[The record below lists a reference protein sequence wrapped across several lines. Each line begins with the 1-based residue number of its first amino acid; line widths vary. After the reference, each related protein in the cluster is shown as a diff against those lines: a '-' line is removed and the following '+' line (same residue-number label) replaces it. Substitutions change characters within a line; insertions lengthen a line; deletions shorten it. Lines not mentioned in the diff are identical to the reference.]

1 MISLM
6 HHFLRRSARRLPDK
20 EALVHGERRLS
31 YRELDEAT
39 DRLAAALVR
48 GGVERGDRVA
58 IFLEKSVEEA
68 LAIWAASKAGG
79 VFVPMNHLLFPK
91 QVGHIVDDCRPRAI
105 VTTGAK
111 LEPIREIVEGSADLK
126 CVVVTDGAEGTL
138 DGAEL
143 NDLGEILD
151 SAAGDPPADRCVSG
165 DLGSILY
172 TSGSTGRP
180 KGVMFSQAN
189 LIAGSRIVSTYLKI
203 GQDERILSVLPFS
216 FDYGLNQLLTGIQHG
231 ATVILR
237 NFRMPGDVVQTL
249 LDERATGLAGVP
261 PFWNLLSQPRSS
273 LYRHSFPDL
282 RYVTNSGGAW
292 PKVVVDRLREAL
304 PTTEFYPMYGLT
316 EAFRS
321 TYLPPD
327 KVDERP
333 GSMGRAIP
341 DTEIFVVNDKNELC
355 KPGEVGELVH
365 RGPTVSLGYWG
376 KPEATAKVFRPNPFL
391 PPEIQHDEK
400 VCYSGDLVKTDEDGY
415 LYFVGRGDATIKC
428 SGHRVSP
435 TEIEEVLLA
444 HSGVREAA
452 AFGVPDEIAGQV
464 ILAVVVPRD
473 GQTLAEEQLIERCAQ
488 EMPRYMIPR
497 RIEMLAELP
506 KTPNGKIDY
515 PTLRSRAMEAKQLGR

>member
-1 MISLM
+1 MRFLLDTNVCVDYLTGRFPQVTRKLRSLM
-6 HHFLRRSARRLPDK
+6 P
-20 EALVHGERRLS
+20 
-31 YRELDEAT
+31 
-39 DRLAAALVR
+39 
-48 GGVERGDRVA
+48 
-58 IFLEKSVEEA
+58 
-68 LAIWAASKAGG
+68 
-79 VFVPMNHLLFPK
+79 
-91 QVGHIVDDCRPRAI
+91 Q
-105 VTTGAK
+105 
-111 LEPIREIVEGSADLK
+111 DL
-126 CVVVTDGAEGTL
+126 CL
-138 DGAEL
+138 
-143 NDLGEILD
+143 
-151 SAAGDPPADRCVSG
+151 SG
-165 DLGSILY
+165 DLGAILY

-180 KGVMFSQAN
+180 KGVMLSQAN

-203 GQDERILSVLPFS
+203 GQAERILSVLPFS
-216 FDYGLNQLLTGIQHG
+216 FDYGLNQLLTAVQHG

-237 NFRMPGDVVQTL
+237 NFKMPGEIVQTL
-249 LDERATGLAGVP
+249 LDERVTGLAGVP

-327 KVDERP
+327 RVDERP

-341 DTEIFVVNDKNELC
+341 DTEIFVVNDKDELC

-376 KPEATAKVFRPNPFL
+376 QPEATAKVFRPNPFL
-391 PPEIQHDEK
+391 PPELHHDEK
-400 VCYSGDLVKTDEDGY
+400 VCYSGDLVKMDEDGF

-444 HSGVREAA
+444 RSGIREAA
-452 AFGVPDEIAGQV
+452 AFGVPDELAGQL
-464 ILAVVVPRD
+464 ITAVVVPCD
-473 GQTLAEEQLIERCAQ
+473 GETLAEDELIEACAE

-497 RIEMLAELP
+497 RIEIVSKLP

-515 PTLRSRAMEAKQLGR
+515 PTLRSRAQEAQQLER